1 MVCIAWQCGETGLA
15 WQCGETGLAL
25 HGLGYDGM
33 DV

>member
-15 WQCGETGLAL
+15 WQCGETGLAWDVM
-25 HGLGYDGM
+25 GWM